1 MKTSWNKLGFLAIAT
16 LAMLAGCDDL
26 RTPTATAPEEALRAS
41 AAAVSSSQ
49 VQLLRAS
56 ASPSVAQGVVDFR
69 GGYLRAGDHS
79 ITIPALAV
87 LRPTLFRIEV
97 LDNGFIE
104 VDLRAYERDATGA
117 WTVDVGPA
125 GFRKPIKLVLS
136 YAGAENADDAAPF
149 IVYAPNGALG
159 GGYVRQPGNADP
171 RNRWIT
177 GYLSHFSLYLGASGR
192 TEE

>member
-26 RTPTATAPEEALRAS
+26 RTPTATAPEAALRS
-41 AAAVSSSQ
+41 SVTAVSSSQ

-56 ASPSVAQGVVDFR
+56 ATPTVAQGVVDFR

-97 LDNGFIE
+97 IDDGFIH
-104 VDLRAYERDATGA
+104 VDLNAYERDATGA

-136 YAGAENADDAAPF
+136 YAGAEVPANAIPF
-149 IVYAPNGALG
+149 IVHAPNGALG
-159 GGYVRQPGNADP
+159 GGYVRQPGNADS

-177 GYLSHFSLYLGASGR
+177 GYLSHFSAYLGGAGN
-192 TEE
+192 